1 MNHQQHLRKQYLS
14 AGHLVKHY
22 YIVITNDGKPSKIHS
37 INKQCSIYVMHIF
50 QVWILWMVVGPKKKS
65 GHTVLHHLP
74 SLCKTHLLVCCPPP
88 QPFSPPSPLPRCIPP
103 CGRSAAARAT
113 GGGTLVEGGLAR
125 DPAGTLGPPGL
136 RRATTSLQ
144 TASSLHSDTP
154 LHPLLRLQMLGM
166 TDATC

>member
-1 MNHQQHLRKQYLS
+1 MQFERGCC
-14 AGHLVKHY
+14 AGFCCFILFLF
-22 YIVITNDGKPSKIHS
+22 ILWFLKPSKIHS
-37 INKQCSIYVMHIF
+37 INKQCSICNAYLPGVDIMDGGWS
-50 QVWILWMVVGPKKKS
+50 QEKKRPHRPPTS
-65 GHTVLHHLP
+65 FLP

-125 DPAGTLGPPGL
+125 DPAGTQGPPGL

-166 TDATC
+166 ADATC